1 MGDLV
6 SLGDALLS
14 PLVDHWMEWEKF
26 KVQTHPDALGFNAI
40 HSTPCMFQ
48 QKLTVHERTLSAV
61 LSFMDK
67 IGYAREQLYE
77 EERRKL
83 PDANI
88 AVESRRRQLLGS
100 SRHIL
105 PFGLIIKGSG
115 ITNNYCRCTHLPN
128 QLKIY
133 VESIVVPDH
142 REISVTLDDQADRL
156 DWHPTQ
162 FSTAL
167 DSYLVYSKDKSEI
180 DGKILKL
187 LHLYGPSN
195 TQRDLRA
202 VILRSDLVQSWLWSR
217 EALNGQVRAWLPDFP
232 AAERSTNVDFNP
244 LLLMPPNIGTD
255 DRGAKLMVAL
265 REPEEDED
273 FVLKLFLASFKR
285 DDLSIGGASTN
296 TIHRLAVLVVAWI
309 LTMLKVPRS
318 AITEAG
324 VGPIDYAIQKVRF
337 SQEFLDI
344 YDHSVAAGRTE
355 LDRSILPCHLLHLVL
370 PFVSLREVDSLVR
383 IVFSATKTPTSE
395 AVSMVI
401 LGAVRRLG
409 IPHLASEQ
417 ALNVLEDVE
426 ASSWHRQTVT
436 TGTVNHCRPPA
447 ARDLINRLLTYT
459 LERHRQ
465 QKERPK
471 MASTGTTE
479 SSDRRPLLKMSTH
492 KMVMQHLQT
501 AVQHGSIDASFVKR
515 SADAGLLEVPPA
527 IRSYVVDVLAG
538 IVQDSFVIAR
548 EGEDQSGNWDVL
560 RPFVAAAQRLSEDI
574 PFCDEQWAA
583 ARAGE
588 IPMPGIVEERH
599 IAASLLSRDSFS
611 MPLALKQ
618 AWAEKVVEP
627 IVTGHV
633 EMRTMWLKTAVL
645 GEGGSPDLAI
655 LITATYS
662 SRMPTISS
670 FITFGPYLPAKHKAQ
685 LQLLEDDALRFLAR
699 SPCQALRDLVDENH
713 SAGWERESYGKH
725 IMQLTASAISE
736 AEESGSQA
744 MSAIAGMMFKPN
756 MPPGFIEDVISSLKR
771 IGVTLLQPENMSI
784 HANQKAVVPFS
795 SFTRFVT
802 MHLAPPSKD
811 TLDPKIVALL
821 QEYLFVAEGFAHKKS
836 AESLNGGACYW
847 RVIMMLKV
855 SILHFVPFAC

>member
-1 MGDLV
+1 
-6 SLGDALLS
+6 
-14 PLVDHWMEWEKF
+14 MEWEKF

-40 HSTPCMFQ
+40 HSTPCMFH
-48 QKLTVHERTLSAV
+48 QKLTVHERTLPAV
-61 LSFMDK
+61 LSFMEK
-67 IGYAREQLYE
+67 IGHAREQLYK

-105 PFGLIIKGSG
+105 PFGLTIIGTG
-115 ITNNYCRCTHLPN
+115 IPNNYCRCVHLPN

-133 VESIVVPDH
+133 VESIVAPD
-142 REISVTLDDQADRL
+142 RKEISATLDDQADRL

-167 DSYLVYSKDKSEI
+167 ESYLVYSKDKSEI

-187 LHLYGPSN
+187 LQLYGPSN

-217 EALNGQVRAWLPDFP
+217 EALDGQVRAWLPDFP
-232 AAERSTNVDFNP
+232 ADDRSTNVDFNP

-255 DRGAKLMVAL
+255 DRGAKLMIAL
-265 REPEEDED
+265 REPEEDEE
-273 FVLKLFLASFKR
+273 FVLKSFLAPFKR
-285 DDLSIGGASTN
+285 DDLSIGGISTN
-296 TIHRLAVLVVAWI
+296 TTHRLAVLVVAWI
-309 LTMLKVPRS
+309 LTMLKIPRS
-318 AITEAG
+318 AVAEAG
-324 VGPIDYAIQKVRF
+324 AGPIDYAIQKVRF
-337 SQEFLDI
+337 SQGFLDI
-344 YDHSVAAGRTE
+344 YDHSVAAGCTE

-370 PFVSLREVDSLVR
+370 PFVSLREIDNFVR

-395 AVSMVI
+395 AVSIAV

-417 ALNVLEDVE
+417 AFNVLEDVE

-436 TGTVNHCRPPA
+436 TGTVNLCRPLA

-459 LERHRQ
+459 QERYCQ
-465 QKERPK
+465 QKERRK
-471 MASTGTTE
+471 TASSGTTE

-501 AVQHGSIDASFVKR
+501 VVQQGSIDASFVKR
-515 SADAGLLEVPPA
+515 SADTGLLEVPPA

-548 EGEDQSGNWDVL
+548 EGEDQGGNWDVL
-560 RPFVAAAQRLSEDI
+560 RPFIAAAQRLSEDI
-574 PFCDEQWAA
+574 HFSDDSEQWAA
-583 ARAGE
+583 ARTGE
-588 IPMPGIVEERH
+588 IPMPDIVEERH

-611 MPLALKQ
+611 MPSPLKQ

-645 GEGGSPDLAI
+645 GEGGSPDLAFD
-655 LITATYS
+655 ITATYS
-662 SRMPTISS
+662 SGMPTISS
-670 FITFGPYLPAKHKAQ
+670 FVTFGPYLPAHHNAH
-685 LQLLEDDALRFLAR
+685 LRLLEEDALRFLAR
-699 SPCQALRDLVDENH
+699 SSCQALRDLVDKNH
-713 SAGWERESYGKH
+713 SAGWEREPYGKH
-725 IMQLTASAISE
+725 VMQLTASAISD
-736 AEESGSQA
+736 ATESGSQA
-744 MSAIAGMMFKPN
+744 MSAIAGIMFKPN
-756 MPPGFIEDVISSLKR
+756 MPPGFIEDVTSSLKR
-771 IGVTLLQPENMSI
+771 IGLTLLQPENMSI

-802 MHLAPPSKD
+802 THLAPPSKD

-821 QEYLFVAEGFAHKKS
+821 QEYLSLAEGFEHNKS

-847 RVIMMLKV
+847 RVIIILKV
-855 SILHFVPFAC
+855 CILHFVPFACY